1 MNDIRLTQINNIILG
16 VTDLARSSAFY
27 RETLGL
33 EVQFESDGFVFL
45 DAGGVVLALSTA
57 HARLATPP
65 AGATEVVFGV
75 ADVTAAHQALSA
87 RGVEFLN
94 APRNVTGDQW
104 AANFRDPDGHLLSI
118 FGPEEASEAR
128 PVARQA
134 PAGVALQV

>member
-1 MNDIRLTQINNIILG
+1 VNDIRLTQINNIILG
-16 VTDLARSSAFY
+16 VTDLARSSAVY

-33 EVQFESDGFVFL
+33 EMQFESDGFVFL

-118 FGPEEASEAR
+118 FGPEKA
-128 PVARQA
+128 
-134 PAGVALQV
+134 

>member
-1 MNDIRLTQINNIILG
+1 MDDIRLTRINNIFLG
-16 VTDLARSSAFY
+16 VTDLSRSAAFY

-33 EVQFESDGFVFL
+33 ELQFEMDDFVFL
-45 DAGGVVLALSTA
+45 NAGGVALALSTA
-57 HARLATPP
+57 HARLATPL

-75 ADVTAAHQALSA
+75 DDVTAAHTALRA

-118 FGPEEASEAR
+118 VGPEHA
-128 PVARQA
+128 
-134 PAGVALQV
+134 

>member
-33 EVQFESDGFVFL
+33 EMQFESDGFVFL

-65 AGATEVVFGV
+65 AGATEVVLGGGRRHRRAPGAERARCGV
-75 ADVTAAHQALSA
+75 PQ
-87 RGVEFLN
+87 R
-94 APRNVTGDQW
+94 APQRH
-104 AANFRDPDGHLLSI
+104 R
-118 FGPEEASEAR
+118 
-128 PVARQA
+128 
-134 PAGVALQV
+134 